1 MNVFSLLKS
10 YVPFC
15 VKDKIKVYIIY
26 LYYKFNRKCKA
37 FPIKYHEAADFLYK
51 YGKTMYPSSFV
62 LKYKNIYKKI
72 KVFQSDSGMKYVI
85 HNTHQ
90 LYFPENMSDICI
102 KKMYQ
107 SLITEQDVD
116 SPHVYEYLDFRIK
129 KGDVLFDIGAAE
141 GIFTL
146 DHIEEIEHAYLFES
160 DRNWI
165 KALEATFHPWR
176 DKITIIPK
184 YVSNEN
190 TDMSISLDKFVHDI
204 NCHIDFIKMDIEG
217 AELMALEGCRKTLS
231 DSNVRISVC
240 TYHKKEDEK
249 VIGGFLES
257 LGYRLIKSG
266 RLIYLGSYKHSDV
279 PFFRLGVLYAVK

>member
-1 MNVFSLLKS
+1 M
-10 YVPFC
+10 PFC
-15 VKDKIKVYIIY
+15 VKDKKKVYIIY

-37 FPIKYHEAADFLYK
+37 FPIKYHE
-51 YGKTMYPSSFV
+51 
-62 LKYKNIYKKI
+62 
-72 KVFQSDSGMKYVI
+72 
-85 HNTHQ
+85 
-90 LYFPENMSDICI
+90 
-102 KKMYQ
+102 
-107 SLITEQDVD
+107 
-116 SPHVYEYLDFRIK
+116 
-129 KGDVLFDIGAAE
+129 AAE

-190 TDMSISLDKFVHDI
+190 TDMSVSLDKLVH
-204 NCHIDFIKMDIEG
+204 DIEG